1 MNDTGG
7 PADHIATLLAQAPTT
22 RDQLVD
28 RMERLAAMAGM
39 CADGLAGLRDATRR
53 IAEPGPAASVQIAS
67 RRAEECLIELQ
78 IALSDLR
85 NPRT

>member
-7 PADHIATLLAQAPTT
+7 TADHMATLLAEAPAT

-28 RMERLAAMAGM
+28 RLERLAAMVDKW
-39 CADGLAGLRDATRR
+39 ADGLASLRDPTRR
-53 IAEPGPAASVQIAS
+53 IAGPGAAASVQIAS

-85 NPRT
+85 TPRT